1 MKNVSWIDFTFKL
14 PYQNVSG
21 GKAPYD
27 YIVIVA
33 IKDAN
38 NIWAFDG
45 YKINI
50 CKMGDLY
57 YFMDYASKVTDIYQT
72 DKACRDLMLGWTIFD
87 EYER

>member
-14 PYQNVSG
+14 PYQTISG

-72 DKACRDLMLGWTIFD
+72 DNTCRDLMLGWTIFD